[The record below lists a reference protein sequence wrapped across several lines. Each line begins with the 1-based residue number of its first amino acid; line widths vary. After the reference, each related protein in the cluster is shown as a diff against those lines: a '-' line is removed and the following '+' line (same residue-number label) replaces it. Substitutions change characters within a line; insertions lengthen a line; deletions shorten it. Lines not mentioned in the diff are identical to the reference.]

1 MGGHRR
7 EVSDSH
13 MPLRQSEVQAGTMEM
28 HQELQIRVDSPGN
41 AGGMA
46 PPPMTNSSNSGGS
59 SSGCCN
65 GNIGTGGG
73 VGTSADS
80 AQLQHNYGH
89 NYHHNHQ
96 NNNNYINC
104 TQQNKRHQKPN
115 HQTGLMKM
123 TAVDN
128 VSNRRSRATSTGD
141 EDELTMS
148 GYGGRAANNKKKGLG
163 NSSRQSQFFRSEL
176 MKTVVAFLCLAV
188 SAFLNFL
195 LLTIIHDI
203 VPRQPLD
210 DLVWFIIPQQGWA
223 WPVGDV
229 LSTVNSVVG
238 FCIVILHRHRMVI
251 FRRVF
256 LIAAILYGLRAIV
269 LGVTFLPP
277 AFENRDKLCRPQMN
291 GTSMY
296 VDEIAARF
304 VTYVVTLGLT
314 SGQPEILC
322 GDLMF
327 SGHTVVLSIMYFTQL
342 RYSPR
347 GLYILRWIA
356 LPITFMGIA
365 ALVLSGG
372 HYTMD
377 VLIAYWLTSHVFWSY
392 HQQFEMPT
400 AQRTQSA
407 LSNIWWFWLC
417 FWFESEVPDTGPIV
431 NDWNWPFAQ
440 PHFMHT
446 LMAKLNAKLQ

>member
-7 EVSDSH
+7 EVSDSQ
-13 MPLRQSEVQAGTMEM
+13 MPLRQSEVQAGTMDVQ
-28 HQELQIRVDSPGN
+28 QELQR
-41 AGGMA
+41 
-46 PPPMTNSSNSGGS
+46 
-59 SSGCCN
+59 
-65 GNIGTGGG
+65 
-73 VGTSADS
+73 
-80 AQLQHNYGH
+80 LQ
-89 NYHHNHQ
+89 
-96 NNNNYINC
+96 
-104 TQQNKRHQKPN
+104 QQQ
-115 HQTGLMKM
+115 QSTGLMM
-123 TAVDN
+123 MANT
-128 VSNRRSRATSTGD
+128 SRRSRASPAGD
-141 EDELTMS
+141 DD
-148 GYGGRAANNKKKGLG
+148 YGGCGTSRGKKKALMV
-163 NSSRQSQFFRSEL
+163 SSISRQSQFLRSEL
-176 MKTVVAFLCLAV
+176 LKTGVAFLCLAV

-203 VPRQPLD
+203 VPREPLN
-210 DLVWFIIPQQGWA
+210 DLVWFIVPQQSWA

-238 FCIVILHRHRMVI
+238 FCIVILHRHRVVI
-251 FRRVF
+251 LRRVF

-296 VDEIAARF
+296 VDEIATRF

-347 GLYILRWIA
+347 GLYMLRWIA

-372 HYTMD
+372 HYTVHKID
-377 VLIAYWLTSHVFWSY
+377 
-392 HQQFEMPT
+392 
-400 AQRTQSA
+400 
-407 LSNIWWFWLC
+407 
-417 FWFESEVPDTGPIV
+417 
-431 NDWNWPFAQ
+431 
-440 PHFMHT
+440 
-446 LMAKLNAKLQ
+446 

>member
-1 MGGHRR
+1 MS
-7 EVSDSH
+7 VSRSARSLLSRH
-13 MPLRQSEVQAGTMEM
+13 HIHPFIKLFEAIPKSVARCLLATKFYNNFTKFHQLFLPTTTTTTNYCANIAINFVPNKKVCCAASFAVSEVQAGTMDVQ
-28 HQELQIRVDSPGN
+28 QELQIRVESPGGSSSG
-41 AGGMA
+41 AGADGTSGGMA
-46 PPPMTNSSNSGGS
+46 PPLNSG
-59 SSGCCN
+59 GCCN
-65 GNIGTGGG
+65 GDISFGHQN
-73 VGTSADS
+73 
-80 AQLQHNYGH
+80 HN
-89 NYHHNHQ
+89 NNS
-96 NNNNYINC
+96 NNNNNNHR
-104 TQQNKRHQKPN
+104 QQQRLQ
-115 HQTGLMKM
+115 QQQQQTTGLMMMANMSK
-123 TAVDN
+123 
-128 VSNRRSRATSTGD
+128 RSRASPAGD
-141 EDELTMS
+141 DD
-148 GYGGRAANNKKKGLG
+148 YGGCGTSRGKKKALMVS
-163 NSSRQSQFFRSEL
+163 NSSISRQSQFLRSEL
-176 MKTVVAFLCLAV
+176 LKTGVAFLCLAV

-203 VPRQPLD
+203 VPREPLK
-210 DLVWFIIPQQGWA
+210 DLVWFIVPQQSWA

-238 FCIVILHRHRMVI
+238 FCIVILHRHRVVI
-251 FRRVF
+251 LRRVF

-296 VDEIAARF
+296 VDEIATRF

-347 GLYILRWIA
+347 GLYVLRWIA

-372 HYTMD
+372 HYTVHKTD
-377 VLIAYWLTSHVFWSY
+377 
-392 HQQFEMPT
+392 
-400 AQRTQSA
+400 
-407 LSNIWWFWLC
+407 
-417 FWFESEVPDTGPIV
+417 
-431 NDWNWPFAQ
+431 
-440 PHFMHT
+440 
-446 LMAKLNAKLQ
+446 

>member
-7 EVSDSH
+7 EISDSH
-13 MPLRQSEVQAGTMEM
+13 MPLRQSEVQATFEG
-28 HQELQIRVDSPGN
+28 QELQVRVESPGSTSSIGAVAN
-41 AGGMA
+41 LNCNGDIHSGGRGIQLHQQQQQQLMMVET
-46 PPPMTNSSNSGGS
+46 MTTGSGGS
-59 SSGCCN
+59 MCGRTVINMMDASNSIHKG
-65 GNIGTGGG
+65 GRGGG
-73 VGTSADS
+73 
-80 AQLQHNYGH
+80 
-89 NYHHNHQ
+89 NHCKQ
-96 NNNNYINC
+96 S
-104 TQQNKRHQKPN
+104 
-115 HQTGLMKM
+115 GL
-123 TAVDN
+123 V
-128 VSNRRSRATSTGD
+128 VNRR
-141 EDELTMS
+141 
-148 GYGGRAANNKKKGLG
+148 N
-163 NSSRQSQFFRSEL
+163 QFCSEL
-176 MKTVVAFLCLAV
+176 LKTVVAFLCLTI
-188 SAFLNFL
+188 SAFLNFF

-203 VPRQPLD
+203 VPRQPLG
-210 DLVWFIIPQQGWA
+210 DLVWFIVPQQGWA

-238 FCIVILHRHRMVI
+238 FAIVLLHRYRMI
-251 FRRVF
+251 ILRRVL

-277 AFENRDKLCRPQMN
+277 AFENRDKICRPQMN

-296 VDEIAARF
+296 ADEIMTRF

-347 GLYILRWIA
+347 GLYILRWLA
-356 LPITFMGIA
+356 LPITFLGIA

-392 HQQFEMPT
+392 HQIFEQTPRH
-400 AQRTQSA
+400 QRTRAA
-407 LSNIWWFWLC
+407 LSNVWWFWLSY
-417 FWFESEVPDTGPIV
+417 WFESDVPDTGGPLP
-431 NDWNWPFAQ
+431 NDWNWPFAW
-440 PHFMHT
+440 PRFAHT
-446 LMAKLNAKLQ
+446 LMAKMNMKLQ